1 MQIDVMA
8 EVGPVN
14 FQPGTELEEILQN
27 VSMVLTTRKGSVP
40 MDRAFGIDGDIL
52 DLPSGVAQARMSA
65 EIVAAIQR
73 CEPRASVKR
82 VIYAGD
88 AEDGEVRA
96 TVRIEINESKLRGGV
111 FL

>member
-1 MQIDVMA
+1 
-8 EVGPVN
+8 
-14 FQPGTELEEILQN
+14 
-27 VSMVLTTRKGSVP
+27 